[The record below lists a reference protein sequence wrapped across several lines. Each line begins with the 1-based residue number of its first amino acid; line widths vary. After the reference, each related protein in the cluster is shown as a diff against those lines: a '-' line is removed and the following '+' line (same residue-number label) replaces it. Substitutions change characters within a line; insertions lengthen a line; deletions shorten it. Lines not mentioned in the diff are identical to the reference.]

1 MPSGGTTTPVATATD
16 PVSAGSDA
24 VVDTGAGGAVVSAG
38 QVAGNKPT
46 CH

>member
-1 MPSGGTTTPVATATD
+1 MPSGGTTTPAATATV

-24 VVDTGAGGAVVSAG
+24 VVDTGVGAAVVSAG
-38 QVAGNKPT
+38 PVAGNKPI

>member
-24 VVDTGAGGAVVSAG
+24 VVGTGVGGAVVSAG
-38 QVAGNKPT
+38 PVAGNKPT

>member
-1 MPSGGTTTPVATATD
+1 MPSGGITTPVATATD

-24 VVDTGAGGAVVSAG
+24 VVDTGVGAAVVSAG
-38 QVAGNKPT
+38 PVAGSKQI

>member
-1 MPSGGTTTPVATATD
+1 MPSGGITTPVATATD

-24 VVDTGAGGAVVSAG
+24 VVDTDVGAAVVSAG
-38 QVAGNKPT
+38 PVAGSKPI